1 MPKKETSR
9 TKEIKIAPSDIAKMT
24 EDGIGEALRLI
35 RDQAKLVQTRKQ
47 LDELQEL
54 RAELNERL
62 DQFLN
67 IHMDALD
74 RHPEVSQIIEEL
86 TGIALGVE
94 VAVKEI
100 RSFKS
105 AVEKG
110 TEILGYADRFLKLLE
125 EIGGVFF

>member
-1 MPKKETSR
+1 
-9 TKEIKIAPSDIAKMT
+9 MT
-24 EDGIGEALRLI
+24 EDAIGEALRLI

-47 LDELQEL
+47 LNELQEL
-54 RAELNERL
+54 RAKLNERL

-67 IHMDALD
+67 IHMNALD
-74 RHPEVSQIIEEL
+74 RHPGVSQIIEEL
-86 TGIALGVE
+86 TRVSLGVE

-110 TEILGYADRFLKLLE
+110 TEILGYVDRFLKLLIE
-125 EIGGVFF
+125 VGGVFF